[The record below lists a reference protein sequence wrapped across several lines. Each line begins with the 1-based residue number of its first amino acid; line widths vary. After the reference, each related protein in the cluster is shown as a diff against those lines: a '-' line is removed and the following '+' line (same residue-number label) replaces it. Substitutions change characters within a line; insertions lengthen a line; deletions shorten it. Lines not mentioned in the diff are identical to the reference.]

1 MRRNIIIL
9 MIVLTAAPALNASA
23 MGLTETRSIRY
34 QMLADGLAMER
45 ISSKELGFARQDEE
59 ENLGDIYE
67 YKMKSPFK
75 AFVMSLAVPGL
86 GEYYIG
92 QKVKAGSFFAADVIL
107 WTGYFIYRGKGKDKE
122 DEYKQY
128 ADDHYLWN
136 TYIQWWSDPNQVPDS
151 IKETYSH
158 SMPWDSTAN
167 QPIFN
172 HEYYE
177 NIGKY
182 DQFQVGWDDIGTN
195 FPPPPLP
202 GGTTVISEHRAF
214 YLNLRKQSNDYF
226 TTAST
231 IAMISIANHIISAFD
246 AAIAAKKFNRGAKH
260 YSFRFNAKRYNGEM
274 MPYLEFTAKF

>member
-1 MRRNIIIL
+1 
-9 MIVLTAAPALNASA
+9 
-23 MGLTETRSIRY
+23 
-34 QMLADGLAMER
+34 MLEDGLAMDR
-45 ISSKELGFARQDEE
+45 ISSKELGFAGQDEE
-59 ENLGDIYE
+59 EILGDIYE
-67 YKMKSPFK
+67 YRMKSPFK

-86 GEYYIG
+86 GEYYVG
-92 QKVKAGSFFAADVIL
+92 QKIKAGSFFAADVIL
-107 WTGYFIYRGKGKDKE
+107 WTGYFIYRGKGNDKE

-136 TYIQWWSDPNQVPDS
+136 TYIDWWNSGEVSDS
-151 IKETYSH
+151 IKQTYSH

-195 FPPPPLP
+195 FPPPPIP
-202 GGTTVISEHRAF
+202 GGTSVISAHRAF

-226 TTAST
+226 STAST

-246 AAIAAKKFNRGAKH
+246 AAIAAKKFNRGAKQ

-274 MPYLEFTAKF
+274 TPFLEFTAKF